1 MLILK
6 TAIKPLISHAVWL
19 YNRFNN
25 SYHDIQEQMLY
36 RGIIL
41 GHETI
46 RSWCYRFTSHFKEV
60 IKKRENRPQDK
71 WHLDEMSIR
80 INGEYFILWRGVD
93 AGGYELDV
101 LLQKR
106 RNKKSSICF
115 LTLLLLSYPVPRLIV
130 TDKLRSYQKLLII
143 CA

>member
-1 MLILK
+1 L
-6 TAIKPLISHAVWL
+6 S
-19 YNRFNN
+19 
-25 SYHDIQEQMLY
+25 
-36 RGIIL
+36 
-41 GHETI
+41 HETI
-46 RSWCYRFTSHFKEV
+46 RSWFYKFASHFKEI
-60 IKKRENRPQDK
+60 IKKRERKAKDK

>member
-1 MLILK
+1 
-6 TAIKPLISHAVWL
+6 
-19 YNRFNN
+19 
-25 SYHDIQEQMLY
+25 MLY